1 MFSAIFSRLRLPG
14 VAPTQGT
21 NQDDNDDASSMNRS
35 LNLPWPVTESSLRR
49 GPSSASAQGVTIS
62 NPIPRATPIS
72 LTGFGYDEH
81 ATAPPVYASNGNA
94 RQTQGGPSMTNV
106 VSPPGAWYEPPEKPR
121 VRRLYPPPEVDVSA
135 PVQTQGQA
143 AALAPPAVVRLDS
156 ETFAAASADNREDQD
171 EEEAHPPT
179 YAYTYTSHPPSAS
192 AYAVPY
198 PDSRPYPSPVY
209 TNPAAAS
216 SSHSP
221 QRSHDS
227 WNEPTPRANP
237 ARLPHHSSPDLD
249 RQVDDREL
257 YTSPF
262 ESDFEQTGFP
272 MPPKST
278 TSSSAP
284 ENGNGGASGGSMT
297 KSRWGLKL
305 QLQQSQMAPASMPS
319 LPVSGNHSQQQA
331 TRHTHPTHV
340 QRHTGVQTF
349 EPNEGV
355 GTDVYKSAYNYP
367 LAKQLSPI
375 VEQDYISP
383 TRSDSESRSVIGLG
397 KSVGTGAGSKQN
409 SARASPGVES
419 IVGSLAR
426 GKSRHGV
433 GEEMEDDRASL
444 RTRTGSAN
452 SIRTVSGNVGGNT
465 TSLSRSGS
473 LTLSADAS
481 AIQKGVHAATLS
493 RGGNGSV
500 GSGKEKLEI
509 ARPSPIH
516 PSPFINRHL
525 NRTVSQTSSKSD
537 CQAPPSQT
545 PSQSQTHTPVSS
557 QPPTPGITARVP
569 IALLS
574 TTSPSPRA
582 TACPTTNATA
592 NNNGGITVQTPTSAG
607 TTGSTTTA
615 TMFTPT
621 STLQTPTSATVIQ
634 HPPGAIVASTAPTAT
649 GPSEGV
655 MPLPKIPAVSPIE
668 LRYSMFGSVSPRADR
683 SSRMARTSIAGSTL
697 KGGVDRMPVIAG
709 SVEGYYEDEDE
720 EEEDAEEGEEGE
732 EDYEE
737 EEYDRESLH
746 AESFVTA
753 GTNDENVLEDDKGI
767 NDPNGGVE
775 LATLGKYSH
784 TVRPASPGGS
794 SSVERLPPGARR
806 DSERPSRGPSR
817 SASRTGAQIAQ
828 ADGRA
833 TPGSG
838 GGESFIDRRWER
850 DAGFGLSSSPTTFRV
865 RARYIPSRWPFR
877 SLSSGSSFTAAFWAF
892 WLGFL
897 CPMLWLVGG
906 WHFTNA
912 GEMPPKYTVW
922 EWYFWKRRW
931 SVRVWCRTI
940 GSRLKGAVGLCT
952 RRRQG
957 KKDVRES
964 EDSGVTFAEPQQE
977 PPQRRNKGK
986 RRSDSHSKLRDAKV
1000 YPSLPRWVAERQST
1014 DDGRMKLND
1023 PKRTLRGISFG
1034 YPFIPRTQMS
1044 QGSLP
1049 DQSSSLFYRLL
1060 RAVFE
1065 LLGKP
1070 NRILDQLYGVK
1081 LKEVRGRPESGRR
1094 MFDPWIQRCR
1104 YAFCWALLLIA
1115 IGLCVAS
1122 VFLIIVNT
1130 KRLAAA

>member
-14 VAPTQGT
+14 VTPTQPT

-35 LNLPWPVTESSLRR
+35 LNLPWPVTESTLRR
-49 GPSSASAQGVTIS
+49 GPSSASAQGVVIS

-81 ATAPPVYASNGNA
+81 ATAPPVYPSNGNA
-94 RQTQGGPSMTNV
+94 RQAQGGPSMTSA

-121 VRRLYPPPEVDVSA
+121 VRRLYPPPEVGVSA
-135 PVQTQGQA
+135 PAQTQGQA

-171 EEEAHPPT
+171 EEETHPPT
-179 YAYTYTSHPPSAS
+179 YAYAYTSHPPSAS

-209 TNPAAAS
+209 TNPAAAT

-237 ARLPHHSSPDLD
+237 ARLPHHSSPDLN
-249 RQVDDREL
+249 RQVDDTAL
-257 YTSPF
+257 YASPF

-272 MPPKST
+272 IPPKST
-278 TSSSAP
+278 TSSSSTSSAS

-297 KSRWGLKL
+297 KNRWALKL
-305 QLQQSQMAPASMPS
+305 QLQQLQMASTSMPS
-319 LPVSGNHSQQQA
+319 LPVSGNPGQQQA
-331 TRHTHPTHV
+331 IPHTRHTHPTHV
-340 QRHTGVQTF
+340 QKHTGVQTF

-355 GTDVYKSAYNYP
+355 GTDVYKNAYNYP

-383 TRSDSESRSVIGLG
+383 THSESESRSVIGLG
-397 KSVGTGAGSKQN
+397 KNSGTGAGSTQN
-409 SARASPGVES
+409 SVRASPGVES
-419 IVGSLAR
+419 IIGSLAR

-433 GEEMEDDRASL
+433 GEEIEDDRASL

-452 SIRTVSGNVGGNT
+452 SIRTVSGNVGGNA

-473 LTLSADAS
+473 LTLSADTS
-481 AIQKGVHAATLS
+481 AIQKGVHAAALS

-509 ARPSPIH
+509 TRPSPIH

-525 NRTVSQTSSKSD
+525 NRTVSQNSSKSD
-537 CQAPPSQT
+537 CQAPLSSQT

-574 TTSPSPRA
+574 TASPTPRV
-582 TACPTTNATA
+582 TASPTTNATA
-592 NNNGGITVQTPTSAG
+592 NNNAGITIQTPTSAV

-621 STLQTPTSATVIQ
+621 STLQTPTSATIIQ

-668 LRYSMFGSVSPRADR
+668 LRYSMFGSVGPRADR
-683 SSRMARTSIAGSTL
+683 SSRIARTSVAGSTL

-720 EEEDAEEGEEGE
+720 EEEDAEEGEE
-732 EDYEE
+732 DYEEE

-753 GTNDENVLEDDKGI
+753 GTNDENSYGAAGI
-767 NDPNGGVE
+767 
-775 LATLGKYSH
+775 A
-784 TVRPASPGGS
+784 
-794 SSVERLPPGARR
+794 
-806 DSERPSRGPSR
+806 
-817 SASRTGAQIAQ
+817 
-828 ADGRA
+828 
-833 TPGSG
+833 
-838 GGESFIDRRWER
+838 W
-850 DAGFGLSSSPTTFRV
+850 
-865 RARYIPSRWPFR
+865 
-877 SLSSGSSFTAAFWAF
+877 
-892 WLGFL
+892 
-897 CPMLWLVGG
+897 
-906 WHFTNA
+906 
-912 GEMPPKYTVW
+912 
-922 EWYFWKRRW
+922 
-931 SVRVWCRTI
+931 
-940 GSRLKGAVGLCT
+940 
-952 RRRQG
+952 
-957 KKDVRES
+957 
-964 EDSGVTFAEPQQE
+964 
-977 PPQRRNKGK
+977 
-986 RRSDSHSKLRDAKV
+986 
-1000 YPSLPRWVAERQST
+1000 
-1014 DDGRMKLND
+1014 
-1023 PKRTLRGISFG
+1023 GI
-1034 YPFIPRTQMS
+1034 I
-1044 QGSLP
+1044 
-1049 DQSSSLFYRLL
+1049 
-1060 RAVFE
+1060 
-1065 LLGKP
+1065 
-1070 NRILDQLYGVK
+1070 
-1081 LKEVRGRPESGRR
+1081 
-1094 MFDPWIQRCR
+1094 
-1104 YAFCWALLLIA
+1104 
-1115 IGLCVAS
+1115 
-1122 VFLIIVNT
+1122 
-1130 KRLAAA
+1130 